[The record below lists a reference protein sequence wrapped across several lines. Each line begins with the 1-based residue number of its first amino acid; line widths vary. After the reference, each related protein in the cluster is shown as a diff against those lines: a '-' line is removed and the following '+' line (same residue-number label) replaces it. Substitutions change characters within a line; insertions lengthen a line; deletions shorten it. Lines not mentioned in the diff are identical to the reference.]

1 MLAAAR
7 LHVIGEYFSKL
18 VLGVL
23 GVFPSEQPSLTSPGR
38 TGSAHTRELLCQSV
52 EYEVPVFP
60 PLPPPS
66 PPLHS
71 RTSPLSSGTV
81 RNSHIYSALTLNT
94 NNWTSLYYNQ
104 TLLYEC

>member
-38 TGSAHTRELLCQSV
+38 TGSAHTRELV
-52 EYEVPVFP
+52 
-60 PLPPPS
+60 
-66 PPLHS
+66 
-71 RTSPLSSGTV
+71 
-81 RNSHIYSALTLNT
+81 
-94 NNWTSLYYNQ
+94 SLWNM
-104 TLLYEC
+104 